1 MAPNHVHSKSM
12 PPTSFTLLIKLKSL
26 FPIYSIK
33 LWLHHYR
40 IYVGH
45 KFQLNRKFM
54 QDLLTQLN
62 FNYDNVL
69 RSQLASY
76 SLVNYRPLALFTL
89 FRQEG
94 EFKINQECRSVIYYR
109 MQLRDRQQVNFV
121 FLSRICLLI
130 FSFPPPPS
138 YN

>member
-94 EFKINQECRSVIYYR
+94 EFKINVGMQECDLLQNVAKGPSTSKFRIS
-109 MQLRDRQQVNFV
+109 QQDLPANIL
-121 FLSRICLLI
+121 LSSPSLL
-130 FSFPPPPS
+130 
-138 YN
+138 